1 MGGLWTS
8 SGPVGQWGVTFTG
21 FGPHNLGGDVFAEI
35 ESYSH
40 GDIENI
46 PIFGQ
51 FSSWALPR
59 HHVG

>member
-1 MGGLWTS
+1 M
-8 SGPVGQWGVTFTG
+8 GQWGVTFTG